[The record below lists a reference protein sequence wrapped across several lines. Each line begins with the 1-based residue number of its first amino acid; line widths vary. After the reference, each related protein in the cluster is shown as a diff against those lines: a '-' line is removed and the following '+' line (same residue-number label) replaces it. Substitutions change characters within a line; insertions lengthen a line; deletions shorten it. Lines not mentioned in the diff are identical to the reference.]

1 MLAAIAKDLD
11 YFYILSDEVTEERDR
26 IKADY
31 EQEKVFNSKSIFLL
45 TKIQQLAWEWTIKK
59 NNWRITV
66 SACSF
71 SSFSLI

>member
-45 TKIQQLAWEWTIKK
+45 TKIQQLA
-59 NNWRITV
+59 
-66 SACSF
+66 
-71 SSFSLI
+71 